1 MSESQVCP
9 VCFTELSSI
18 QNLNPFLRPKN
29 GLTACPFLP
38 GWVEMDTQSP
48 SWELKN
54 ESMAKIHMLEIELA
68 QGMQAPGGH
77 SLSTGHDLLTGVQWP
92 SHGSSEASVATH
104 RGLSEPRPALQ
115 AEMAALHVPS
125 QLHPATEAALD
136 SEHLAF
142 RKGKVL
148 ELFSALLKEEQ
159 VLSFFKWSTEKWSL
173 HFSLP
178 TFCWFL
184 ASSSSTVRS
193 RKA

>member
-68 QGMQAPGGH
+68 QGMQAPAGH

-104 RGLSEPRPALQ
+104 RGIIWTQASSAGRDGSTACAITTPPCYWGGPELGALGLQ
-115 AEMAALHVPS
+115 KRQGIGIVLCSPKRGASIVLLQMIHW
-125 QLHPATEAALD
+125 
-136 SEHLAF
+136 
-142 RKGKVL
+142 KVV
-148 ELFSALLKEEQ
+148 S
-159 VLSFFKWSTEKWSL
+159 SFFTSHIL
-173 HFSLP
+173 LVFS
-178 TFCWFL
+178 
-184 ASSSSTVRS
+184 
-193 RKA
+193 